1 MVQYMLRRLAV
12 IPPTLFLASIAIF
25 LLLRVVPGDVAAAI
39 LGEDATAESLAMVRE
54 QLGLNR
60 PLIVQYLDWLNGIVN
75 LNLGDSMLFSG
86 FTNSELIGEAL
97 PVTLHMTVYG
107 MVITLLLA
115 IPIGMFSAFRRNSVA
130 EYLLRAF
137 CIGGLSIPTFWLGI
151 IVLYLLLRLFNW
163 APQFR
168 YVSFFDDPVA
178 NFKLFVLPASI
189 FAYNNAAILARMLR
203 SQLLEVGHED
213 FVRTAR
219 AKGLSGG
226 AVAYRHVMPNALL
239 PVVTVLGTQFTGML
253 NGLVVIEQVF
263 ALPGLGTLTITAAQN
278 REFVMVQSLFLL
290 LALVVLSVNLL
301 IDLLYAWLDPRIR
314 LG

>member
-1 MVQYMLRRLAV
+1 MVQYVLRRLAL
-12 IPPTLFLASIAIF
+12 IPPTLLLASLAIF
-25 LLLRVVPGDVAAAI
+25 FLLRVVPGDVAAAI
-39 LGEDATAESLAMVRE
+39 LGEDATAESLARVRE

-60 PLIVQYLDWLNGIVN
+60 PLIVQYLDWLNGVIR
-75 LNLGDSMLFSG
+75 LDLGDSMLFQG
-86 FTNSELIGEAL
+86 FANSELIESAL

-115 IPIGMFSAFRRNSVA
+115 LPIGMYSAFRRNSPS
-130 EYLLRAF
+130 EYLLRGF

-151 IVLYLLLRLFNW
+151 IVLYLLLRIFNW

-168 YVSFFDDPVA
+168 FVSFFDDPVE
-178 NFKLFVLPASI
+178 NVKLFVIPASI

-213 FVRTAR
+213 FIRTAR
-219 AKGLSGG
+219 AKGLTGG
-226 AVAYRHVMPNALL
+226 AVAYRHALPNAML
-239 PVVTVLGTQFTGML
+239 PVVTVLGSQFTAMI

-263 ALPGLGTLTITAAQN
+263 ALPGIGTLTITAAQN
-278 REFVMVQSLFLL
+278 REFLLVQSLFLII
-290 LALVVLSVNLL
+290 ALVVLSVNLL
-301 IDLLYAWLDPRIR
+301 VDLLYAWLDPRVR